1 MWGVESG
8 AHCHW
13 SPGGRLGQDQDPC
26 QAAAA
31 GAGGGGTKAKR
42 IVLSA
47 AAPSSNILHPKK
59 IAGGRFC
66 GARPHRAGDGDTWT
80 PPHVTL
86 IYISTEIL
94 SLYLWILH

>member
-13 SPGGRLGQDQDPC
+13 SPGGRLGQDQDPR
-26 QAAAA
+26 QAAA
-31 GAGGGGTKAKR
+31 AGGGGTKAKI